1 MSDDCRQHSCRKR
14 FANLRLANK
23 TMKYL
28 IIGSGISGTTA
39 AEELRKIDGNCEI
52 TILSAEEHRLY
63 SRVLLPRYIKGTLP
77 RERCFLKK
85 ETWYDEQNIRRAFG
99 VRVVELNVAANAVST
114 EDGQTFG
121 YDKLL
126 IATSGDLLK
135 FPSDLQ
141 GISYLRTIDDA
152 DYFLE
157 LLAQFE
163 TLPPNLKRAG
173 IIGGSFIA
181 VEYINFFAQ
190 HNIPTDLFMLENSFF
205 GGALDEDSFEIL
217 KTKIEAEGIKIHT
230 DKSVTNLNGIDNLE
244 GLEVRD
250 ETFPLGILGVGIGIR
265 PKFDWLKPAGIAV
278 NRGILTNEF
287 LETNVP
293 NIYSS
298 GDVAEFYDSFAERQ
312 IIVGNWLNAQA
323 QGRCVAKTMAGE
335 RTEFSAVRAYSTNVC
350 GVEVIFIGD
359 TDVKFADRIVKKGSE
374 IDGGVTRIFIRNNK
388 VIGATLVNRN
398 ADRAELTRMIQSK
411 ESADNI

>member
-1 MSDDCRQHSCRKR
+1 
-14 FANLRLANK
+14 
-23 TMKYL
+23 MKYV

-39 AEELRKIDGNCEI
+39 AEELRKIDDACEI
-52 TILSAEEHRLY
+52 TILSTEKHRLY

-85 ETWYDEQNIRRAFG
+85 ETWYAEQNIRCVFG
-99 VRVVELNVAANAVST
+99 VRVVELNVAEKFVST
-114 EDGQTFG
+114 ADGQTFG
-121 YDKLL
+121 FDRLL
-126 IATSGDLLK
+126 LATSGDLLK
-135 FPSDLQ
+135 FPNDLQ

-157 LLAQFE
+157 LIAKFAS
-163 TLPPNLKRAG
+163 LPPNLQRAG

-190 HNIPTDLFMLENSFF
+190 HKIPTDLFMLENSFF
-205 GGALDEDSFEIL
+205 GGALDEDSFAIL

-230 DKSVTNLNGIDNLE
+230 NKSVTKLIGEKNLE
-244 GLEVRD
+244 GLEVGD

-265 PKFDWLKPAGIAV
+265 PKFDWLKLAGVEV

-287 LETNVP
+287 LETNLP
-293 NIYSS
+293 NIYAS
-298 GDVAEFYDSFAERQ
+298 GDVAEFYDSFAERR
-312 IIVGNWLNAQA
+312 IVVGNWLNAQA

-359 TDVKFADRIVKKGSE
+359 TEAKFAEKIVKRGSPDE
-374 IDGGVTRIFIRNNK
+374 NGVTQIFIRDNRA
-388 VIGATLVNRN
+388 VGATLVNRN
-398 ADRAELTRMIQSK
+398 VDRAELTQLIHSK
-411 ESADNI
+411 TSAANL

>member
-1 MSDDCRQHSCRKR
+1 
-14 FANLRLANK
+14 
-23 TMKYL
+23 MKYL

-52 TILSAEEHRLY
+52 TILSTEIHRLY

-85 ETWYDEQNIRRAFG
+85 ETWYDEQNIRCVFG
-99 VRVVELNVAANAVST
+99 VRAVDLNVTDCKVST
-114 EDGQTFG
+114 EDGQTFS

-135 FPSDLQ
+135 FPNDLH

-152 DYFLE
+152 DHFIK
-157 LLAQFE
+157 LLSEFE
-163 TLPPNLKRAG
+163 SLPNNLRRAG

-190 HNIPTDLFMLENSFF
+190 HKIPTDLFMLENSFF
-205 GGALDEDSFEIL
+205 GGALDEESFAIL
-217 KTKIEAEGIKIHT
+217 KSKIEAEGINLHT
-230 DKSVTNLNGIDNLE
+230 NKSVTKLFGEKKLE
-244 GLEVRD
+244 GLVVGE

-265 PKFDWLKPAGIAV
+265 PKFDWLKSAGIEV

-287 LETNVP
+287 LETNAPDV
-293 NIYSS
+293 YAA

-312 IIVGNWLNAQA
+312 IIVGNWLNSQAQA
-323 QGRCVAKTMAGE
+323 RCVAKTIAGE

-359 TDVKFADRIVKKGSE
+359 TDANLAKKVVKRGSE
-374 IDGGVTRIFIRNNK
+374 TDGGVTQIFIRQNRI
-388 VIGATLVNRN
+388 VGATLVNRN
-398 ADRAELTRMIQSK
+398 HERAELVRMIQSK
-411 ESADNI
+411 ESADDI

>member
-1 MSDDCRQHSCRKR
+1 
-14 FANLRLANK
+14 
-23 TMKYL
+23 MKYL
-28 IIGSGISGTTA
+28 IIGSGIAGTTA

-52 TILSAEEHRLY
+52 TILSTELHRLY

-85 ETWYDEQNIRRAFG
+85 ETWYEEQNIHCVFG
-99 VRVVELNVAANAVST
+99 VRVVELHVSEKSVST

-135 FPSDLQ
+135 FPNDLQ

-152 DYFLE
+152 DSFLE
-157 LLAQFE
+157 LIANFDS
-163 TLPPNLKRAG
+163 LPPNFRRAG

-190 HNIPTDLFMLENSFF
+190 HKIPADLFMLEHSFF
-205 GGALDEDSFEIL
+205 GGALDEESFAIL
-217 KTKIEAEGIKIHT
+217 KNKIEAEGIKLHT
-230 DKSVTNLNGIDNLE
+230 SKSVTMLLGEKELE
-244 GLEVRD
+244 GLKVGD

-265 PKFDWLKPAGIAV
+265 PKFDWLKLSGIEV

-287 LETNVP
+287 LETNVS
-293 NIYSS
+293 NVYAA
-298 GDVAEFYDSFAERQ
+298 GDVAEFYDSYAERQ
-312 IIVGNWLNAQA
+312 IVVGNWLNAQA

-335 RTEFSAVRAYSTNVC
+335 RSEFSAVRAYSTNVC

-359 TDVKFADRIVKKGSE
+359 TDANLADRILKRGSVE
-374 IDGGVTRIFIRNNK
+374 ENGVTRIFIRK
-388 VIGATLVNRN
+388 DRIVGATLVNRN
-398 ADRAELTRMIQSK
+398 HERGELVKMIQTK
-411 ESADNI
+411 ESTENAVENI